1 MLFILRKL
9 GETLMKKLCYVF
21 IVLLSFCLVISGCS
35 LKNDNEILEKDKDS
49 PLNLKVF
56 IPKESYKVVFDGTD
70 LVPNIQYIKGNG
82 TKYQTAGFSGRGSFV
97 NVYALEDGKINCIK
111 EYNELPSEQE
121 EHLDEVNFLDKDEKG
136 DKTVMLWE
144 PLETKSKE
152 GNNEIVEIGK
162 DLKLDKLQLKGHYI
176 KVEEVNEGINAD
188 DKTIVTSYYSEG
200 LGRVKYVVTM
210 DGVDVC
216 FSVLKDYM
224 KIK

>member
-1 MLFILRKL
+1 
-9 GETLMKKLCYVF
+9 MKRLCYA
-21 IVLLSFCLVISGCS
+21 IIALLSFCLLAGGCS
-35 LKNDNEILEKDKDS
+35 LKRNEGPIVSPKDDIVS
-49 PLNLKVF
+49 LKTF

-70 LVPNIQYIKGNG
+70 LAPNIQYIKGNG
-82 TKYQTAGFSGRGSFV
+82 IKYQTVGFNGRGSFV

-121 EHLDEVNFLDKDEKG
+121 KHLDEVNFLDKDEKG
-136 DKTVMLWE
+136 DKTLMLWE

-152 GNNEIVEIGK
+152 GNNQIVEIGK

-176 KVEEVNEGINAD
+176 KVEEVNEGINSD

-200 LGRVKYVVTM
+200 LGRVKYAVSM

-216 FSVLKDYM
+216 YYTLKDYM